1 MGEKR
6 SIHGV
11 IVKQVSGDKIMRIL
25 LDSKINEAKSDH
37 VLSSNLQDLLDA
49 LKQAGAEV
57 IVGQLSLRDIEKADS
72 AIDFLVTE
80 DRDIHQEAST
90 KDVDDRVLLVEEAL
104 RIFNKYINKDTRIAP
119 FPLKHEYVKNLNYND
134 PIFDS
139 LKEEYMPIFEG
150 WFKRISKEG
159 RKGWVYYRRDGN
171 IGAILIYK
179 SENEPIDDS
188 NPPLPE
194 RKRLKI
200 SMMKVTYVGHKI
212 GELFIKMAIDVSV
225 KNDIDEIYLTHFTKS
240 DDPLVK
246 LISEYG
252 FRKIAI
258 KNNGEDV
265 FAKNLIVSGD
275 CAKSLPPIE
284 ISKTFYPSFCDGN
297 LVKKFI
303 VPILPAYHNKLFTD
317 YSKRQVTLAEYAD
330 EFVIEGNTI
339 KKAYLSHSNIKRIK
353 RGDII
358 LFYRSEDL
366 QAITSLGVVEGVYSD
381 VEDTGQI
388 LQIAGKRTVFSR
400 GEVDKW
406 IERSPVSIFLFRHH
420 FHLKRL
426 IELERLIA
434 SKIVKAAPQS
444 AMEIS
449 SDGYAQIKNMGG
461 IDERYTVH

>member
-1 MGEKR
+1 M
-6 SIHGV
+6 
-11 IVKQVSGDKIMRIL
+11 
-25 LDSKINEAKSDH
+25 
-37 VLSSNLQDLLDA
+37 
-49 LKQAGAEV
+49 
-57 IVGQLSLRDIEKADS
+57 
-72 AIDFLVTE
+72 
-80 DRDIHQEAST
+80 
-90 KDVDDRVLLVEEAL
+90 DDRVLLVEEAL
-104 RIFNKYINKDTRIAP
+104 RIFNNYINKDTRIAP
-119 FPLKHEYVKNLNYND
+119 FPLKHEHVRNLNYND

-139 LKEEYMPIFEG
+139 LKEKYMPEFEG
-150 WFKRISKEG
+150 WFKKISIER
-159 RKGWVYYRRDGN
+159 RKSWVYYRRDSS

-179 SENEPIDDS
+179 MENEPIEDS
-188 NPPLPE
+188 RPPLPE

-200 SMMKVTYVGHKI
+200 SMLKVTHIEHKI
-212 GELFIKMAIDVSV
+212 GELFIKMAVDVSV
-225 KNDIDEIYLTHFTKS
+225 MNDIDEIYLTHFTES

-252 FRKIAI
+252 FRKIAV
-258 KNNGEDV
+258 KSNGEDI
-265 FAKNLIVSGD
+265 FAKNLLGSFD

-284 ISKTFYPSFCDGN
+284 ISKAFYPSFYDGDQ
-297 LVKKFI
+297 VKKFI

-339 KKAYLSHSNIKRIK
+339 KKAYLSHSNIKRMQ
-353 RGDII
+353 RGDLI

-366 QAITSLGVVEGVYSD
+366 QAITSLGVVEAVYSGI
-381 VEDTGQI
+381 EDTGQI

-406 IERSPVSIFLFRHH
+406 VERSPVSVFLFRHH

-434 SKIVKAAPQS
+434 SEVVKAAPQS

-461 IDERYTVH
+461 INERYTVH

>member
-1 MGEKR
+1 
-6 SIHGV
+6 
-11 IVKQVSGDKIMRIL
+11 MRIL

-37 VLSSNLQDLLDA
+37 VLSSNLQDLLDT
-49 LKQAGAEV
+49 LRETGAEV
-57 IVGQLSLRDIEKADS
+57 IIGPLSLREIDRVDS
-72 AIDFLVTE
+72 IIDFLVTE
-80 DRDIHQEAST
+80 NRDIHQEASA
-90 KDVDDRVLLVEEAL
+90 KDLDDRVLLVEEAL
-104 RIFNKYINKDTRIAP
+104 RIFSNYINKDTRIAP
-119 FPLKHEYVKNLNYND
+119 FPLKQEFVRTLNYGD

-150 WFKRISKEG
+150 WFKKISKEG
-159 RKGWVYYRRDGN
+159 RKGWVYYRRDGS

-179 SENEPIDDS
+179 FENETIDDS

-200 SMMKVTYVGHKI
+200 SMMKVTYVGNKI
-212 GELFIKMAIDVSV
+212 GELFIKMAVDVSV

-240 DDPLVK
+240 DDTLVK

-252 FRKIAI
+252 FKKIAV
-258 KNNGEDV
+258 KNNGEDI

-275 CAKSLPPIE
+275 CAKNLTPIE
-284 ISKTFYPSFCDGN
+284 ISRAYYPSFYDGDQ
-297 LVKKFI
+297 VKKFI
-303 VPILPAYHNKLFTD
+303 VPILPVYHNKLFTD

-339 KKAYLSHSNIKRIK
+339 KKAYLSHSNIKRMQ

-366 QAITSLGVVEGVYSD
+366 QAITSLGVVEAVYSD
-381 VEDTGQI
+381 IEDTGQI

-406 IERSPVSIFLFRHH
+406 IERRPVSIFLFRHQ
-420 FHLKRL
+420 FHLMRL

-434 SKIVKAAPQS
+434 SKIVKAAPRS

>member
-1 MGEKR
+1 
-6 SIHGV
+6 
-11 IVKQVSGDKIMRIL
+11 MRIL
-25 LDSKINEAKSDH
+25 LDSQTHKIKSDH
-37 VLSSNLQDLLDA
+37 VLSSNLQDLLNV
-49 LKQAGAEV
+49 LREAGAEV
-57 IVGQLSLRDIEKADS
+57 IIGPLSLGDIEKADS
-72 AIDFLVTE
+72 IIDFLVTE
-80 DRDIHQEAST
+80 NRDIHQEAST
-90 KDVDDRVLLVEEAL
+90 KNLDDRILLVEEAL
-104 RIFNKYINKDTRIAP
+104 RIFNNYINKDTRIAP
-119 FPLKHEYVKNLNYND
+119 FPLKHEYVRNLNYND

-139 LKEEYMPIFEG
+139 LKEEYMPEFEG
-150 WFKRISKEG
+150 WFKKISIEG
-159 RKGWVYYRRDGN
+159 RKSWVYYRRDGS

-179 SENEPIDDS
+179 IENEPIEDS
-188 NPPLPE
+188 KPPLPE

-200 SMMKVTYVGHKI
+200 SMLKVTYIEHKI
-212 GELFIKMAIDVSV
+212 GELFIKMAVDVSV

-252 FRKIAI
+252 FKKIAV
-258 KNNGEDV
+258 KNNGEDI
-265 FAKNLIVSGD
+265 FAKNLVVSGD

-284 ISKTFYPSFCDGN
+284 ISKAFYPSFYDGDQ
-297 LVKKFI
+297 VRKFI
-303 VPILPAYHNKLFTD
+303 VPILPVYHNKLFTD

-339 KKAYLSHSNIKRIK
+339 KKAYLSHSNIR
-353 RGDII
+353 RMQLGDLI

-366 QAITSLGVVEGVYSD
+366 QAITSLGVVEAVYSGI
-381 VEDTGQI
+381 EDTGQI

-406 IERSPVSIFLFRHH
+406 VERSPVSVFLFRHH
-420 FHLKRL
+420 FHLKKL

-434 SKIVKAAPQS
+434 SKVVKAAPQS